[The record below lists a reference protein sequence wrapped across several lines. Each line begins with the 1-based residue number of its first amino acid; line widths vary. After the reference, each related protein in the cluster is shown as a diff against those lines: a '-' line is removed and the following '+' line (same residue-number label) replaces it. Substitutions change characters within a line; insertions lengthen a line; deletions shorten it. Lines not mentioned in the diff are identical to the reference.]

1 MPTVPA
7 VKKPR
12 KPGSG
17 RKPGSK
23 NKVTLEARAIA
34 QQHAGDAILT
44 LANLMTFAS
53 TDMARIAAANSIL
66 DRAYGKPGQSMEIIE
81 VKPDMTGWS
90 ARRIAA
96 YNDLDLEQFE
106 AMQGRLQAE
115 Y

>member
-1 MPTVPA
+1 MTA
-7 VKKPR
+7 ITAKKPR
-12 KPGSG
+12 RPGSG

-23 NKVTLEARAIA
+23 NKVTLEAREIA

-44 LANLMTFAS
+44 LASLMTFAS

-66 DRAYGKPGQSMEIIE
+66 DRAYGKPGQSMEIVE
-81 VKPDMTGWS
+81 VKPDMRGWS

-106 AMQGRLQAE
+106 GMQKQLQDDF
-115 Y
+115 